1 MKRAFPLIAALAAA
15 MPAQAVACGWWGE
28 NLDEKSSDAV
38 IVESM
43 TDKPDLSTPDGMAR
57 MARAY
62 RIGDGVPQD
71 DLVARRWAGLAA
83 RGGHVG
89 AMNDYAQMLEQGI
102 GGPQDLAEAA
112 EWYERAAEAGN
123 AQAMHSLAHMYFD
136 GRGVTVDRAK
146 AADLMRRSAAAGH
159 ASAAEELAQML
170 WAGDLAAREP
180 DEACL
185 WWLAANLQTPAGGAE
200 VCRQHDPDLTGD
212 RIAELRQRA
221 VDLVDGASHRGPGS

>member
-1 MKRAFPLIAALAAA
+1 MKRPLPFIVAFAAA

-43 TDKPDLSTPDGMAR
+43 TDKPDLSTPEGMAR
-57 MARAY
+57 MARAC

-71 DLVARRWAGLAA
+71 DLVARRWAGPAA

-102 GGPQDLAEAA
+102 GGPQDLAAAA

-123 AQAMHSLAHMYFD
+123 AQAMHSLAHMHFD
-136 GRGVTVDRAK
+136 GRGVARDWAK

-159 ASAAEELAQML
+159 ASAAEELALML
-170 WAGDLAAREP
+170 WRGDLGEREP
-180 DEACL
+180 NEACL
-185 WWLAANLQTPAGGAE
+185 WWLTADLKTPSDGADT
-200 VCRQHDPDLTGD
+200 CRAHDPGLTDGQ
-212 RIAELRQRA
+212 IAELRQRA